1 MIDELFTVLL
11 VTGNILINL
20 LFLKCFFQKGRF
32 TAKDICLICLFIIE
46 GSIVSIALHSVVL
59 LKLILNLVTDIVVTA
74 LVFKV
79 SWIRSVVYN
88 LLFFGMYASIEI
100 VVLFTGQF
108 VFSSDNY
115 ANLTNEGGAA
125 VMEIICYL
133 IMLLVIVLIN
143 IIHRKSIITRLDTKG
158 WIAFIMY
165 PATTLCVI
173 TLLLYIPKDQISQT
187 VFRILLFFAVCM
199 LFLGIMQFYLLE
211 NIMQR
216 EFDIYNK
223 QALIERNEHTNQM
236 YRSLSEEREIQKA
249 RAHDYLNH
257 LNTLLALAEK
267 DDKTREIK
275 YLKDQIKVETD
286 SIDLIDTGDPV
297 INAVLNIKYRE
308 AKTKGI
314 IMPLILDDLSDL
326 KISDSDIVTILS
338 NILDNAI
345 EATEQCD
352 TPKIVLR
359 ISKQVQEKKLCI
371 DSSNTCKQQ
380 IYDDKKRFTTKGD
393 KENHGFGITNIR
405 YAVEKNNGEC
415 IIDSKDGMFRI
426 VITIPL

>member
-88 LLFFGMYASIEI
+88 LLFFGIYASIEI

-187 VFRILLFFAVCM
+187 VFRILLFFAVC
-199 LFLGIMQFYLLE
+199 ILL
-211 NIMQR
+211 
-216 EFDIYNK
+216 
-223 QALIERNEHTNQM
+223 
-236 YRSLSEEREIQKA
+236 
-249 RAHDYLNH
+249 
-257 LNTLLALAEK
+257 
-267 DDKTREIK
+267 
-275 YLKDQIKVETD
+275 
-286 SIDLIDTGDPV
+286 
-297 INAVLNIKYRE
+297 
-308 AKTKGI
+308 
-314 IMPLILDDLSDL
+314 
-326 KISDSDIVTILS
+326 
-338 NILDNAI
+338 
-345 EATEQCD
+345 
-352 TPKIVLR
+352 
-359 ISKQVQEKKLCI
+359 
-371 DSSNTCKQQ
+371 
-380 IYDDKKRFTTKGD
+380 
-393 KENHGFGITNIR
+393 
-405 YAVEKNNGEC
+405 
-415 IIDSKDGMFRI
+415 
-426 VITIPL
+426 